1 VNDQAGQRRT
11 EPEKLHRPWRSLV
24 AAIEVVV
31 AGLAVW
37 AAFPVWQHGVRTLT
51 QVLSDGTVLVS
62 TRYVGS
68 WMAGA
73 IGLAMVAAIL
83 LVDVVRELVLAGRVR
98 TSRHRGR
105 RSGTKGGTKGG
116 ADGGTEGSI
125 EGSLADL
132 NGS

>member
-1 VNDQAGQRRT
+1 VNDQVEERRT

-24 AAIEVVV
+24 AVIEVVV

-51 QVLSDGTVLVS
+51 QTLSDGTVLVS
-62 TRYVGS
+62 TRFVGS

-83 LVDVVRELVLAGRVR
+83 LIDAVREVVLAGRVGAR
-98 TSRHRGR
+98 RHRGR
-105 RSGTKGGTKGG
+105 RAGKGST
-116 ADGGTEGSI
+116 DGSTEGSI